1 MLGMTARVGGLGGN
15 VGESCGFATTFPNTP
30 PLRKRR
36 CHSERSEETQSNRN
50 WLFRAKRGN

>member
-50 WLFRAKRGN
+50 WLFRAK